1 MPTVPAGQI
10 GAYGLTLTAS
20 QVTEVDFV
28 DDVDVIEIITDGTAA
43 LYATVNGSV
52 PTVGG
57 GNCYYLPAVA
67 GSKEIHPPTSGGTA
81 IKLISSGTPTVGV
94 AKV

>member
-1 MPTVPAGQI
+1 MPTVQTGQI

-20 QVTEVDFV
+20 TVTEVDFV
-28 DDVDVIEIITDGTAA
+28 DDVDVVEIITDGAA
-43 LYATVNGSV
+43 AVYATVDGSA

-67 GSKEIHPPTSGGTA
+67 GSKEVHPPSYGGTVV
-81 IKLISSGTPTVGV
+81 KLISSGTPTVGV